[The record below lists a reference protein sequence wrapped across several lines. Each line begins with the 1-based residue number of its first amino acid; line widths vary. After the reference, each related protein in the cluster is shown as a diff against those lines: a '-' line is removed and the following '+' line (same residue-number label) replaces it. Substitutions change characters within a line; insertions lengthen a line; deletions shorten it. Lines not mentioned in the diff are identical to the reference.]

1 MGHHC
6 YKKMGKMA
14 RQLVEFFGAGGYKG
28 YLGIA
33 IMSLQAF
40 AAINK
45 GKVKPENIANYIEKN
60 GEELTSGDIE
70 KLYRFCGYEPPE
82 Q

>member
-1 MGHHC
+1 
-6 YKKMGKMA
+6 
-14 RQLVEFFGAGGYKG
+14 
-28 YLGIA
+28 
-33 IMSLQAF
+33 MSLQAF

-45 GKVKPENIANYIEKN
+45 VKVKPENIANYIEKN
-60 GEELTSGDIE
+60 GEELTSEDIE

>member
-1 MGHHC
+1 
-6 YKKMGKMA
+6 MA
-14 RQLVEFFGAGGYKG
+14 RQPMGFFGTGGHKG

-40 AAINK
+40 ATINK
-45 GKVKPENIANYIEKN
+45 VKVKPENIANYNEKN